1 MAKQG
6 TVTAEGGSGRRY
18 VFDVY
23 PWNDLDVP
31 RGTVFAPV
39 GAVYLVLKK
48 TGQIQAGYDYDVLYI
63 GQTANLTGHF
73 DDHHK
78 QACFD
83 RNARTHIGVLRC
95 SQERDRLAI
104 EADLLNRYKTAC
116 NF

>member
-6 TVTAEGGSGRRY
+6 TVVVEGGSGKRY
-18 VFDVY
+18 EFDVY

-39 GAVYLVLKK
+39 GAGYLVLRK
-48 TGQIQAGYDYDVLYI
+48 TDRMLAGYDYEVLYV
-63 GQTANLTGHF
+63 GQTANLTGRF
-73 DDHHK
+73 DEHHK

-83 RNARTHIGVLRC
+83 RNSRTHIGVFQC
-95 SQERDRLAI
+95 NTERERLAI
-104 EADLLNRYKTAC
+104 EADLLNRYKTVC

>member
-39 GAVYLVLKK
+39 GAVYLVLRK
-48 TGQIQAGYDYDVLYI
+48 TARIQAGYDYEVLYV
-63 GQTANLTGHF
+63 GQTANMTGRF

-78 QACFD
+78 QTCFD
-83 RNARTHIGVLRC
+83 RNARTHIGILRC
-95 SQERDRLAI
+95 GQERDRLAI

>member
-6 TVTAEGGSGRRY
+6 TVTATGGSGRQY

-23 PWNDLDVP
+23 PWDDLDVP
-31 RGTVFAPV
+31 KGTAFSPV
-39 GAVYLVLKK
+39 GAVYLVLRKIAQ
-48 TGQIQAGYDYDVLYI
+48 GNYDILYV
-63 GQTANLTGHF
+63 GQTANLTGRF

-95 SQERDRLAI
+95 GQERDRLAI
-104 EADLLNRYKTAC
+104 EADLLNRYKTVC